1 MNRAYIL
8 DVKACLSQ
16 AQKKRGHSE
25 HTTHN
30 NSRSYLQTDTAYQNS
45 GRSMLTMKTIHDT
58 NHKPYENFKLTT
70 NRNNFSYRNWIKGK
84 LVHINDLKKGSDE
97 GSDETASEFN
107 EETFFA

>member
-16 AQKKRGHSE
+16 AQKKRGHSD

-84 LVHINDLKKGSDE
+84 LIKMND
-97 GSDETASEFN
+97 
-107 EETFFA
+107 